1 MEATVSRKDIDFLSR
16 GTRCGAWLYEP
27 SGVRKPPVVV
37 MAHGFAAE
45 KTFALGVFAERFAA
59 AGMAVFVFDYRDFG
73 ASDGK
78 PRNLV
83 SHRRHIADWRSAID
97 FVRGLPG
104 VDGGRMALWGSS
116 FSGGH
121 VIVAAAADPRIRA
134 VVSQVPFV
142 DGLATAGT
150 LGAPFVAEATVKGI
164 RDLLRMITFR
174 APYTVPVVGTP
185 DEFAVM
191 NTADAMQGFLAILP
205 EKTTWKNECPARILL
220 TVTMY
225 RPVRYA
231 GRVSCPLLLVA
242 AKKDSLIP
250 VAAVRKTA
258 QRAPKSELVEYD
270 IGHFEIY
277 AGKHFEKAV
286 KREVEFLVHHLLG

>member
-1 MEATVSRKDIDFLSR
+1 MGFSRKDVDFTSR
-16 GTRCGAWLYEP
+16 GTRCSAWLYEP
-27 SGVRKPPVVV
+27 SGVRMPPVVV

-45 KTFALGVFAERFAA
+45 RTFGLAAFAERFAA
-59 AGMAVFVFDYRDFG
+59 AGMAVFVFDYRNFG
-73 ASDGK
+73 GSDGR

-83 SHRRHIADWRSAID
+83 SWRRHIADWRSAIG

-104 VDGGRMALWGSS
+104 IDGGRMALWGSS

-121 VIVAAAADPRIRA
+121 VIAAAAADPEIRA

-150 LGAPFVAEATVKGI
+150 LGAPFIARATAKGI
-164 RDLLRMITFR
+164 RDVLRVITFR

-185 DEFAVM
+185 EEFAVM
-191 NTADAMQGFLAILP
+191 NTPDAMTGFLAILP
-205 EKTTWKNECPARILL
+205 NDTTWKNGCPARILL

-225 RPVRYA
+225 RPVRFA
-231 GRVSCPLLLVA
+231 KRVSCPLLLIA
-242 AKKDSLIP
+242 ARSDSLIP

-258 QRAPKSELVEYD
+258 GRAPRGELVELD

-277 AGKHFEKAV
+277 TGDPFEKAV
-286 KREVEFLVHHLLG
+286 RRETEFLVRNLST